1 MLWKLEADTMPT
13 VSMTCV
19 PEEATEVIVE
29 VVRDEGLKAVVF
41 AVLVE
46 DEAEGVIWDDFSAG
60 E

>member
-1 MLWKLEADTMPT
+1 MPT

-19 PEEATEVIVE
+19 PEEAAEVIVE